1 MTKENK
7 MFWILG
13 VIGTVNIIVSL
24 ILLLAINNT
33 MISLMLFSSGV
44 FLIIG
49 GIADRKEKNRRRQ
62 RSL

>member
-7 MFWILG
+7 MLWILG

-24 ILLLAINNT
+24 ILLVAINNT

-44 FLIIG
+44 LLIIG

-62 RSL
+62 RGL

>member
-13 VIGTVNIIVSL
+13 VIGIANIIVSL
-24 ILLLAINNT
+24 ILLVAINNT

-44 FLIIG
+44 LLIIG

-62 RSL
+62 RGL